1 MIKTVKK
8 IGSKVSVAAFIALST
23 VGLVGSNS
31 YALDVNDGINDA
43 KADSAP
49 PDLELVIGNII
60 DVLLYAIGLLSVVML
75 IVGGI
80 RYTISNGAQDK
91 VTLAKNTIMYSI
103 VGLIIAFLAYAIIH
117 WVIANLD

>member
-117 WVIANLD
+117 WVIGNLD